1 MADLLKGEMFM
12 ENYNEAFFRAKTN
25 KRASITWVLLL
36 IVACIY
42 YGIKVGTGTLTP
54 GYYAAFAIVGWA
66 VYIVGQAL
74 LFIKGM
80 DFKPY
85 KWIVG
90 LGYLAFYSVIAW
102 TALDQISYVFILPLI
117 SILILYKD
125 PKFIRTMMW
134 ITLFVLISSNAYK
147 GLAKGMMD
155 YMASPECALQLVI
168 VIGCYVCTNMAI
180 KHLVE
185 SDGALTQSIKS
196 NLERVVRTVEQVKDA
211 SNAVVDGVT
220 VVRELADENRTG
232 ANDVMKD
239 MQNLDANNS
248 VLNEKTLSSMEMT
261 KVIDTQVKGVADL
274 MEQVVDL
281 IGASVEHANVSAG
294 ELVEVVETTNKMA
307 DLSKQVE
314 QILEDFKKE
323 FENVKEETSTIEGI
337 TSKTNLLALNA
348 SIEAARAGEAGKG
361 FAVVANEIRNLSS
374 GTQASSNSIMEA
386 LSHLEETSQKMLES
400 IAETIELIQVNI
412 EKVSNVNVSVTNIT
426 QDATSLGENIKVVDS
441 AVKEVESSNRTLTEN
456 MNQVGEVMEVMTQSI
471 SGAELTTKTMLS
483 KYEASAKSAM
493 DIEGVV
499 GKLMRELGVGGF
511 MGVQD
516 IKQGMKISIAF
527 GDAGGKKDEY
537 LGEVVD
543 CIDKDIFVTLDSKS
557 GQAVDKRD
565 RNAFCRLNIVV
576 DNVLYCWE
584 HVAVQYSRH
593 GEKGQ
598 FKLSIET
605 NPQVF
610 NRRKYPRMP
619 LDNRCTIRISGQDT
633 AYDGKMVNI
642 SANGFAFS
650 VNDSVFERAKG
661 KNVTLDVQGF
671 DVLGDKP
678 LEGCVIR
685 CSNNDGEYII
695 GCRMPEDSE
704 AIKDYVS
711 KNYCE

>member
-1 MADLLKGEMFM
+1 M

-239 MQNLDANNS
+239 MQNLDANNG

-281 IGASVEHANVSAG
+281 IGASVEHANVSAD

-499 GKLMRELGVGGF
+499 GKLMSELGVGGF

-516 IKQGMKISIAF
+516 IKPGMKISVAF
-527 GDAGGKKDEY
+527 GDAATKKNEY

>member
-1 MADLLKGEMFM
+1 M

-54 GYYAAFAIVGWA
+54 GYYAAFAIAGWA

-80 DFKPY
+80 AFKPY

-239 MQNLDANNS
+239 MQNLDANNG

-386 LSHLEETSQKMLES
+386 LSHLEETSQKMLEA

-471 SGAELTTKTMLS
+471 GGAELTTKTMLS

-516 IKQGMKISIAF
+516 IKPGMKISVAF
-527 GDAGGKKDEY
+527 GDAATKKNEY

>member
-1 MADLLKGEMFM
+1 M

-239 MQNLDANNS
+239 MQNLDANNG

-281 IGASVEHANVSAG
+281 IGASVEHANVSAD

-456 MNQVGEVMEVMTQSI
+456 MNQVGEVMEIMTQSI

-499 GKLMRELGVGGF
+499 GKLMSELGVGGF

-516 IKQGMKISIAF
+516 IKPGMKISVAF
-527 GDAGGKKDEY
+527 GDAATKKNEY

-543 CIDKDIFVTLDSKS
+543 CMDKDIFVTLDSKS

>member
-1 MADLLKGEMFM
+1 M

-54 GYYAAFAIVGWA
+54 GYYAAFAIAGWA

-239 MQNLDANNS
+239 MQNLDANNG

-386 LSHLEETSQKMLES
+386 LSHLEETSQKMLEA

-471 SGAELTTKTMLS
+471 GGAELTTKTMLS

-493 DIEGVV
+493 DIESVV
-499 GKLMRELGVGGF
+499 GKLMSELGVGGF

-516 IKQGMKISIAF
+516 IKPGMKISVAF
-527 GDAGGKKDEY
+527 GDAATKKNEY

-661 KNVTLDVQGF
+661 KNLTLDVQGF
-671 DVLGDKP
+671 DVLGNKP

>member
-1 MADLLKGEMFM
+1 M

-54 GYYAAFAIVGWA
+54 GYYAAFAIAGWA

-239 MQNLDANNS
+239 MQNLDANNG

-386 LSHLEETSQKMLES
+386 LSHLEETSQKMLEA

-493 DIEGVV
+493 DIESVV
-499 GKLMRELGVGGF
+499 GKLMSELGVGGF

-516 IKQGMKISIAF
+516 IKLGMKISVAF
-527 GDAGGKKDEY
+527 GDAATKKNEY

-543 CIDKDIFVTLDSKS
+543 CMDKDIFVTLDSKS